1 MSGLAFSSLRV
12 GERYRLINYGE
23 LFEFELLK
31 ILDGNEF
38 LLKDLLTLETYRMSQ
53 LIGFG
58 KGDDLEIRML
68 QSS

>member
-1 MSGLAFSSLRV
+1 MRGLAFSSLRV
-12 GERYRLINYGE
+12 GERYRLINFGE
-23 LFEFELLK
+23 LFEFELFK

-38 LLKDLLTLETYRMSQ
+38 LLKDLSTLETYRMSQ

>member
-1 MSGLAFSSLRV
+1 MRGLAFSSLRV
-12 GERYRLINYGE
+12 GERYRLVNYGE
-23 LFEFELLK
+23 LSEFELLK
-31 ILDGNEF
+31 ILDGNDF
-38 LLKDLLTLETYRMSQ
+38 LLKDLFTLETYRMSQ

>member
-1 MSGLAFSSLRV
+1 MRGLAFSSLRV

-23 LFEFELLK
+23 LSEFELLK
-31 ILDGNEF
+31 ILDGNDF
-38 LLKDLLTLETYRMSQ
+38 LLKDLFTLETYRMSQ